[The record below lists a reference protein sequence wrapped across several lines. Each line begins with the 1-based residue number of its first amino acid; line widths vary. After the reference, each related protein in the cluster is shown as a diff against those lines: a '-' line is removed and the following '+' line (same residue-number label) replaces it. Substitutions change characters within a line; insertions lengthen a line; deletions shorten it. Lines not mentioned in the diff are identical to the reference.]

1 MLESVKIVHDR
12 LTGGEYRFLSD
23 FFRFMGIYVF
33 DCIMEENQVPT
44 DYSAV
49 IIINKN
55 ILEKDLTNLKSN
67 YPHAIVLGTD
77 LLKNKENCL
86 DWLICELMRGDANDS
101 KVDMERNQED
111 LLSAA
116 SIYLSHELMKERNSY
131 AYLYTNRRLV
141 ENAKSVF
148 LNAYEATMEYFE
160 QKDNQVSRYF
170 FFFQM
175 ELIRCVNETCWFL
188 NDRNFFDTKAVLNY
202 IRNNMAQYFNFS
214 NFNLLMGMLCEIDI
228 QYQIDAGKYYK
239 FALESVKS
247 KAYGSFCYYKLG
259 RYYEKTKR
267 DWEKAIEYYQ
277 KAHILNGKSYRVLY
291 KIAIY
296 YEEIQK
302 DPQRALLYYRRI
314 CEILKEKEEKNY
326 LQEKEYEYLYKTFF
340 RIAEIL
346 RKARQYPEAV
356 EYYRRIIELNQ
367 KLDSPN
373 QLYEEIYGA
382 DARER
387 QVTTKKRL
395 GLSRVYERLINVYK
409 KTGKE
414 DKISEIM
421 LKIEKLE
428 EEKSQRVVN

>member
-1 MLESVKIVHDR
+1 ML
-12 LTGGEYRFLSD
+12 
-23 FFRFMGIYVF
+23 
-33 DCIMEENQVPT
+33 
-44 DYSAV
+44 
-49 IIINKN
+49 
-55 ILEKDLTNLKSN
+55 ILL
-67 YPHAIVLGTD
+67 
-77 LLKNKENCL
+77 
-86 DWLICELMRGDANDS
+86 
-101 KVDMERNQED
+101 
-111 LLSAA
+111 
-116 SIYLSHELMKERNSY
+116 
-131 AYLYTNRRLV
+131 LYT
-141 ENAKSVF
+141 
-148 LNAYEATMEYFE
+148 
-160 QKDNQVSRYF
+160 Q
-170 FFFQM
+170 
-175 ELIRCVNETCWFL
+175 
-188 NDRNFFDTKAVLNY
+188 
-202 IRNNMAQYFNFS
+202 
-214 NFNLLMGMLCEIDI
+214 
-228 QYQIDAGKYYK
+228 
-239 FALESVKS
+239 
-247 KAYGSFCYYKLG
+247 
-259 RYYEKTKR
+259 
-267 DWEKAIEYYQ
+267 
-277 KAHILNGKSYRVLY
+277 
-291 KIAIY
+291 
-296 YEEIQK
+296 
-302 DPQRALLYYRRI
+302 RI